1 MGIKRYFVLALV
13 FATALGLYVY
23 SFNGD
28 SFTIELLGLS
38 ATLPVAIWA
47 IIPIFT
53 LIVASVLHMSFYYI
67 VQLMEARS
75 LKKDYE
81 SFLKFTKSALLNEDA
96 KVEYKT
102 HWFELL
108 TKLLSQMEL
117 KKDALTNEIDSDE
130 LKEVI
135 ELSNKIYNNEVVEL
149 KKYRLRQSNPLVI
162 QNRLNSF
169 SKNYKFAIEALEE
182 KPDSSSKLFQ
192 VARDVV
198 LKQGTFEEIERLLE
212 LNTDES
218 LTLFKRFIDN
228 NDSLHMEN
236 DALEKTLLN
245 SNFSKK
251 DFTEAAKILK
261 EKLTP
266 DGLLA
271 LFERVYGIKPEASE
285 AYLYILF
292 ELQMIDKAKEILY
305 NSDAEEFEE
314 FKLLLF
320 LRDQGKQYGTDLFFK

>member
-1 MGIKRYFVLALV
+1 V

-81 SFLKFTKSALLNEDA
+81 SFLKFTKSVLLNEDA

-192 VARDVV
+192 AARDVV

-245 SNFSKK
+245 SNFNKK

>member
-13 FATALGLYVY
+13 IATALGLYVN
-23 SFNGD
+23 SFNRA
-28 SFTIELLGLS
+28 SLTIELLGLS

-47 IIPIFT
+47 IFPIFT

-81 SFLKFTKSALLNEDA
+81 SFLKFTKSVLLNEDA

-192 VARDVV
+192 AARDVV

-245 SNFSKK
+245 SNFNKK

-271 LFERVYGIKPEASE
+271 LFERGYVNNPEASE